1 MCVFFENYFQLKV
14 YPLSIH
20 LFIDKEIIMGIT
32 FQVVNNSGKVVGI
45 GYNEKSKSIFSRLA
59 SSISSI
65 KNNIASFFSKT
76 ESNVTIGDPINLN
89 QMQKNLLNKGEEKG
103 GARHIYNKSTAKNL
117 KESINSSIAKI
128 PQEIEYTSFEK
139 KNNPPTQK
147 IKLDNNL
154 WISSKIH
161 TDEPQLENERSI
173 SHIQYESSPYFQSIN
188 NKNTFN
194 N

>member
-1 MCVFFENYFQLKV
+1 M
-14 YPLSIH
+14 SIH

-32 FQVVNNSGKVVGI
+32 FQVLNNSGKVVGI
-45 GYNEKSKSIFSRLA
+45 GSNEKSKSIFSRLA

-65 KNNIASFFSKT
+65 KNNIVSFFSKI
-76 ESNVTIGDPINLN
+76 ESNVTIGEPIKLS
-89 QMQKNLLNKGEEKG
+89 QIQKDLLNKNEEKRG
-103 GARHIYNKSTAKNL
+103 VRHIYNKSTAENL
-117 KESINSSIAKI
+117 KESINDSIAKY

-147 IKLDNNL
+147 IKLDKNL